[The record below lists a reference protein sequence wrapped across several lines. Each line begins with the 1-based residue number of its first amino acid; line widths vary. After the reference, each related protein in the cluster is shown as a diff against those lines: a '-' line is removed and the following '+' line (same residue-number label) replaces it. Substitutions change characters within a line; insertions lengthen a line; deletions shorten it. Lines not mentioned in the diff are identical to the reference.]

1 MRTLGRLA
9 ALVILGCAGLGG
21 DQFCRGDEP
30 RRPNIVMILGDDLGF
45 GDVGFHGRTE
55 WATPR
60 LDALAKQGRVLERCY
75 TAAVVCAP
83 SRAALMTGKSPV
95 HSGVRKNDEDLPPE
109 ETTIAEALKPLGY
122 HSGIFGKWHHGRP
135 RGGRKTYVHP
145 MDHGFDEF
153 FGYTDA
159 VVAWEKFPKKIWSG
173 RTEIPI
179 SGYFDDLVTD
189 KAVDFIGRSAGK
201 PFFVYLPLIGSHFN
215 VAAPAEEIALHQG
228 QFTDQGDLAKIEATY
243 AAMVTRLDRCVGRVV
258 DALTSAG
265 LIENTL
271 IVFASDHG
279 ATFEKGNQG
288 ASAALDSNHP
298 FRGQKRTLWEGG
310 VRVPGLASW
319 PGVIAPGVVGREIVS
334 LTDMLPTF
342 VAAAGGKVDPA
353 WKLDGL
359 NLLPVWRG
367 QSPAPDRTLFWEWRS
382 EGSNQIAA
390 LHDPFKLVI
399 TSGGKPE
406 LFDLARDPT
415 ERRDVSAQYPKQVQ
429 ELRAGLMKWLD
440 SETPRD
446 GEGANH

>member
-1 MRTLGRLA
+1 MLA
-9 ALVILGCAGLGG
+9 LLALVPGG
-21 DQFCRGDEP
+21 FAACRGAEP
-30 RRPNIVMILGDDLGF
+30 RRPNIVLILGDDLGF

-60 LDALAKQGRVLERCY
+60 LDALAKHGRVLDRCY

-95 HSGVRKNDEDLPPE
+95 HSGVRKNDEDVPAE
-109 ETTIAEALKPLGY
+109 EITIAEALKPLGY
-122 HSGIFGKWHHGRP
+122 HTGIFGKWHHGRP

-145 MDHGFDEF
+145 LDHGFDEF

-159 VVAWEKFPKKIWSG
+159 VVAWEKFPRKIWSG
-173 RTEIPI
+173 REEIPI
-179 SGYFDDLVTD
+179 TGYFDDLVTD
-189 KAVDFIGRSAGK
+189 KAIDFIGRSAGK

-215 VAAPAEEIALHQG
+215 VAAPAEEIARHQG
-228 QFTDQGDLAKIEATY
+228 KFTDQGDLGKIEATY

-258 DALTSAG
+258 DSLASAG
-265 LIENTL
+265 LTENTL

-279 ATFEKGNQG
+279 ATFEIGNQG

-310 VRVPGLASW
+310 VRVPGIASW
-319 PGVIAPGVVGREIVS
+319 PGVISPGVVGREVVS

-359 NLLPVWRG
+359 DMLPVWRG
-367 QSPAPDRTLFWEWRS
+367 QAPPPDRTLFWEWRS

-415 ERRDVSAQYPKQVQ
+415 ERRDVSAQYPKRVQ
-429 ELRAGLMKWLD
+429 ELRSGLMKWLE

-446 GEGANH
+446 AVVAKPQ